1 MENAFKTKLC
11 IINLLICCR
20 NESETCMIPHDKLPS
35 ERELTAQYGVSRT
48 TVRLALQELENR
60 GSIYRRHGKGTFVSD
75 IKRGR

>member
-11 IINLLICCR
+11 IINLLICAER
-20 NESETCMIPHDKLPS
+20 IETCMIPHDKLPS